1 MIWRRIVS
9 MNAYKEYD
17 SYLSLTVEHFIPV
30 IHKSVEDYAHPFL
43 LSWTTERW
51 WRNTHNR

>member
-1 MIWRRIVS
+1 

-30 IHKSVEDYAHPFL
+30 IHKSVEDYAHWDSP
-43 LSWTTERW
+43 SY
-51 WRNTHNR
+51 